1 MELIHHKGLQVTV
14 QSIDGDRAVLLL
26 PDGQIVRW
34 PLTQL
39 PAGTKAGDTIGLH
52 AGAAGSH
59 APDMH
64 ELAHAVINTIFNAE
78 SEQSEA

>member
-1 MELIHHKGLQVTV
+1 MELIHHKGLQVQV

-34 PLTQL
+34 PLVQL
-39 PAGTKAGDTIGLH
+39 PAGTKTGDTIGLH
-52 AGAAGSH
+52 AGTAQAT

-64 ELAHAVINTIFNAE
+64 ELAQAVINKIFAATPD
-78 SEQSEA
+78 SA